1 MAAMSEETKKK
12 IADKVRETFAKK
24 REERAAHGGLPLDV
38 PLTLRVAPTTVKMD
52 NLTFDPNIFVTMK
65 TGKPIDLIL
74 SSNGGMTKATNF
86 VVVGDPGVGKS
97 TVMMDLLSQL
107 QIAGYKTLFISGE
120 MDRIDLYSYVR
131 RFPKFGNLDILFLGE
146 YLDENPK
153 LVIEDILQ
161 NGYDAVLLDSFVE
174 VQDTV
179 RMALKWTSTETE
191 KWLIDLMR
199 ANNMAKNNANLYTSF
214 FAIQQVTKG
223 GVFVG
228 SNKLKH
234 NTHGMLELRFD
245 EEGNTYAEFT
255 KNRKGEVQKKMYYN
269 LKDTT
274 DVTYD
279 EERYEIEK
287 DAAVVAKNG
296 KKGDDDDD
304 DI

>member
-1 MAAMSEETKKK
+1 MAMSEETKRK
-12 IADKVRETFAKK
+12 IADKVRETFARK

-52 NLTFDPNIFVTMK
+52 NLTFDPAIFVTMK

-199 ANNMAKNNANLYTSF
+199 ANNMAKNNSNLYTSF

-245 EEGNTYAEFT
+245 EDGNTYAEFT
-255 KNRKGEVQKKMYYN
+255 KNRKGEVQKKLYYN
-269 LKDTT
+269 LKDTS

-287 DAAVVAKNG
+287 DAAVVSKKG
-296 KKGDDDDD
+296 KKGDDDDEE
-304 DI
+304 